1 MIGGGKGAFIGAIHR
16 IAARMD
22 NEYELVCGVF
32 NRKFKYSSL
41 IGKELGLDPTRVY
54 SSYQELID
62 KERMLPEAERM
73 EVVAI
78 VTPNH
83 EHTEPAILALQN
95 GFHVIMDKPISL
107 DLAEAFQ
114 IKKVADLTENLFCL
128 THTYTGYPLVKEAR
142 DIIKTG
148 KLGAIRKVYVEY
160 PQGWLSTALELT
172 GNKQARWRSDPKRSG
187 KGGALGDIG
196 THAFNLAEYITGLEV
211 THMCADVNKVVNGR
225 VLDDDASILLKF
237 SDGAS
242 GLLSSTQVAAGEE
255 NNISIRVYGENG
267 GLWWQQIDANSLVLK
282 WKDRPTEILRAGNNV
297 SYLSPHTLHNCRT
310 PAGHPEGYLEAFAN
324 HYRNFALTVKA
335 KQRGIKPH
343 AEWTDYPGIEDGVR
357 GMAFIETAVKS
368 GKSKEKWLKLSV
380 NDCQ

>member
-1 MIGGGKGAFIGAIHR
+1 MIGGGKSAFVGAIHR

-32 NRKFKYSSL
+32 NRKPKYSSL
-41 IGKELGLDPTRVY
+41 TGKELGLDQTRIY
-54 SSYQELID
+54 GSYQELFE
-62 KERMLPEAERM
+62 KEKQLPEAERM

-83 EHTEPAILALQN
+83 VHAEPAILAMQN

-114 IKKVADLTENLFCL
+114 IRKVAELTESLFCL

-148 KLGAIRKVYVEY
+148 KLGAIRKIYVEY
-160 PQGWLSTALELT
+160 PQGWLSTPLELT

-196 THAFNLAEYITGLEV
+196 THAFNLAEFVTGLAV
-211 THMCADVNKVVNGR
+211 THICADVNKVVNGR
-225 VLDDDASILLKF
+225 VLDDDASVLLKF
-237 SDGAS
+237 SNGAS

-267 GLWWQQIDANSLVLK
+267 GICWQQNDANSLILK
-282 WKDRPTEILRAGNNV
+282 WKDRPTEILRAGNNM
-297 SYLSPHTLHNCRT
+297 SYLSPNTLHNCRT

-324 HYRNFALTVKA
+324 HYRNFALAVKA
-335 KQRGIKPH
+335 RQRGIKPH
-343 AEWTDYPGIEDGVR
+343 FEWTDYPGIEDGVR
-357 GMAFIETAVKS
+357 GMAFIETAVRS
-368 GKSKEKWLKLSV
+368 GRSKEKWLKLRV
-380 NDCQ
+380 DN